1 LYAVANEFEWDE
13 ALVGFF
19 IAVAMGNSFAVAEC
33 RAFSPMHD
41 LAYLVTFW

>member
-1 LYAVANEFEWDE
+1 MPSQMNLNGMKRWW
-13 ALVGFF
+13 GFSLL
-19 IAVAMGNSFAVAEC
+19 VAMGNSFAVAEC